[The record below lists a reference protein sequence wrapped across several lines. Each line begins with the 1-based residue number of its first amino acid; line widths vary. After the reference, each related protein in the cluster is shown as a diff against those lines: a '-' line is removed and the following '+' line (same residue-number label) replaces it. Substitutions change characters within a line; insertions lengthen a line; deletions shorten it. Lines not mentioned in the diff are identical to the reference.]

1 MCTLCCWD
9 VSLWPTLVNYTN
21 LAFFWILI
29 IVSLIWVFDLS
40 CLCCFPAKW
49 LYFPTLVY
57 IGSYARYLYVSH
69 WVSVN
74 LFLKEINFLSLPLW
88 EMASSVKI
96 CHLCVSLFATKRLA
110 VGKPFFIW
118 MLLRCLS
125 YKDGLPKHIRY
136 ILFPFIMIKYCGWR
150 LLKCIVFK
158 MNEKQRLV
166 ISTKSSMWP
175 CTNTFVWRVFY
186 Y

>member
-49 LYFPTLVY
+49 LYFPALVY

-74 LFLKEINFLSLPLW
+74 LFWRKSIFFLSLCGKWHQVLKSVTCVCL
-88 EMASSVKI
+88 SSPQS
-96 CHLCVSLFATKRLA
+96 VSLSDTVFQLNAFALPVVQRWT
-110 VGKPFFIW
+110 PETHQIHFISFYHDQVLW
-118 MLLRCLS
+118 LKTVEM
-125 YKDGLPKHIRY
+125 
-136 ILFPFIMIKYCGWR
+136 YC
-150 LLKCIVFK
+150 I
-158 MNEKQRLV
+158 
-166 ISTKSSMWP
+166 
-175 CTNTFVWRVFY
+175 
-186 Y
+186 